1 MQDIKPDSS
10 VSRKARSRFSVLL
23 LGSVILGIACGVF
36 LLAQGP
42 GQGQPTGTVVPK
54 KPAPT
59 QDPSATP
66 DSQGPVPQVGETVVV
81 PRSEGP
87 PKKQKKTKQQG
98 EGDTPY
104 AIAVSVDLV
113 TMDA

>member
-23 LGSVILGIACGVF
+23 LGSVILGISCGVF

-59 QDPSATP
+59 QDPTAT

-87 PKKQKKTKQQG
+87 PKKQKKPHPPG
-98 EGDTPY
+98 ELP
-104 AIAVSVDLV
+104 
-113 TMDA
+113 